1 MSCTATGPDSRTAWA
16 SGAAHVWSTRWGP
29 LGPGC
34 RGRRNPCSSTASS
47 AARSAALASPIR
59 SCATNETMS
68 TTPRPID
75 SDADTLAVDAAFVIE
90 RLRGFIADGVRKVG
104 FERAIVGLSGGV
116 DSALVTALAVSSL
129 GTDNIVA
136 VFMPYRSSDPQ
147 SQIDAFAVC
156 ASLGISAKVVDI
168 TPQVDAYFERFP
180 EADRTRRGNKM
191 ARERMSI
198 LYDHSMAERALVLGT
213 SNKTELLLGYG
224 TLFGDMA
231 SALNPIGDLYKTQ
244 VYSLARA
251 VGLPERVLTKAPS
264 ADLWAGQ
271 SDEDEL
277 GMRYAV
283 VDQGLHL
290 LVDERRTRA
299 EVIAL
304 GFDPTDVDSI
314 VTRVRGS
321 QYKRR
326 PPVIAKLSNRTI
338 DREFRYPRDW
348 GR

>member
-1 MSCTATGPDSRTAWA
+1 
-16 SGAAHVWSTRWGP
+16 
-29 LGPGC
+29 
-34 RGRRNPCSSTASS
+34 
-47 AARSAALASPIR
+47 
-59 SCATNETMS
+59 MS

-75 SDADTLAVDAAFVIE
+75 SDADALAVDAAFVTE
-90 RLRGFIADGVRKVG
+90 LLRGFIADGVRKVD
-104 FERAIVGLSGGV
+104 FERVIVGLSGGV
-116 DSALVTALAVSSL
+116 DSSLVTALAVSSL
-129 GTDNIVA
+129 GPDNVVA

-147 SQIDAFAVC
+147 SQIDALAVC
-156 ASLGISAKVVDI
+156 ESLGIDAEIVDI
-168 TPQVDAYFERFP
+168 TPQVDAYFAGFP
-180 EADRTRRGNKM
+180 DADRTRRGNKM

-198 LYDHSMAERALVLGT
+198 LYDHSMAKRALVLGT

-244 VYSLARA
+244 VYALARA
-251 VGLPERVLTKAPS
+251 LGLPHSVLTKPPS

-277 GMRYAV
+277 GMRYSV
-283 VDQGLHL
+283 VDAVLNL
-290 LVDERRTRA
+290 LVDERRSRA
-299 EVIAL
+299 EVIAF
-304 GFDPTDVDSI
+304 GFDAADVDAI
-314 VTRVRGS
+314 VARVRGS

>member
-1 MSCTATGPDSRTAWA
+1 
-16 SGAAHVWSTRWGP
+16 
-29 LGPGC
+29 
-34 RGRRNPCSSTASS
+34 
-47 AARSAALASPIR
+47 
-59 SCATNETMS
+59 MS

-75 SDADTLAVDAAFVIE
+75 SAADALAVDAAFVTE
-90 RLRGFIADGVRKVG
+90 LLRGFIADGVRKVG
-104 FERAIVGLSGGV
+104 FERVIVGLSGGV
-116 DSALVTALAVSSL
+116 DSSLVTALAVSSL
-129 GTDNIVA
+129 GTDNVVA

-147 SQIDAFAVC
+147 SRIDALAVC
-156 ASLGISAKVVDI
+156 DSLGIGTEIVDI
-168 TPQVDAYFERFP
+168 TPQVDAYFEHFP
-180 EADRTRRGNKM
+180 DADRTRRGNKM

-244 VYSLARA
+244 VYALARA
-251 VGLPERVLTKAPS
+251 FGLPHSVLTKPPS

-283 VDQGLHL
+283 VDEVLHL
-290 LVDERRTRA
+290 LVDERRSRA

-304 GFDPTDVDSI
+304 GFEAAAVDAI
-314 VTRVRGS
+314 VARVRGS

>member
-1 MSCTATGPDSRTAWA
+1 
-16 SGAAHVWSTRWGP
+16 
-29 LGPGC
+29 
-34 RGRRNPCSSTASS
+34 
-47 AARSAALASPIR
+47 
-59 SCATNETMS
+59 MS

-75 SDADTLAVDAAFVIE
+75 SDAGTLAVDAAFVTE

-104 FERAIVGLSGGV
+104 FERVIVGLSGGV
-116 DSALVTALAVSSL
+116 DSSVVTALAVLSL
-129 GTDNIVA
+129 GPANVVA
-136 VFMPYRSSDPQ
+136 IFMPYQSSDPQ
-147 SQIDAFAVC
+147 SQIDALAVC
-156 ASLGISAKVVDI
+156 ESLGITAQIIDI

-180 EADRTRRGNKM
+180 DADRTRRGNKM

-244 VYSLARA
+244 LYAIARELR
-251 VGLPERVLTKAPS
+251 LPHSVLTKAPS

-283 VDQGLHL
+283 IDEVLHL
-290 LVDERRTRA
+290 LVDERRSRA

-304 GFDPTDVDSI
+304 GFDAPDVDQI
-314 VTRVRGS
+314 IKRVQGS